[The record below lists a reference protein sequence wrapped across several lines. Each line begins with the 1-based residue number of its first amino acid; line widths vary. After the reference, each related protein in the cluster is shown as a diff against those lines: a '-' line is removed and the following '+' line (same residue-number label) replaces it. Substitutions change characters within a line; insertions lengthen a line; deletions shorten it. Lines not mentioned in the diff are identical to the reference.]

1 MKKII
6 IIFLFI
12 ITSCSANKVVN
23 NHGTLSLEKKLDK
36 ISLNISNMNDVLKT
50 LGPPST
56 KSTFDKNIWMYI
68 ERKKT
73 NQSIFMLGKKKVI
86 KNNVLLVQFNNQ
98 GMLINKEFYN
108 INDLKK
114 VNHPSVIISNPF
126 DLQTYNWN
134 DPENLEKTFKLIFK
148 TNFALQY
155 VV

>member
-12 ITSCSANKVVN
+12 ITSCSTNKVVN
-23 NHGTLSLEKKLDK
+23 NHGTLALEKKLDK
-36 ISLNISNMNDVLKT
+36 ISLNISNINDVIT
-50 LGPPST
+50 VFGPPST
-56 KSTFDKNIWMYI
+56 KSTFDGNIWMYI
-68 ERKKT
+68 ERKKA

-114 VNHPSVIISNPF
+114 INFDKDITEKAYDKKTFISNIF
-126 DLQTYNWN
+126 SSFR
-134 DPENLEKTFKLIFK
+134 EKINAPVKK
-148 TNFALQY
+148 RKKK
-155 VV
+155 

>member
-12 ITSCSANKVVN
+12 ITSCSTNKVVN
-23 NHGTLSLEKKLDK
+23 NHGTLALEKKLDK
-36 ISLNISNMNDVLKT
+36 ISLNISNINDVIT
-50 LGPPST
+50 VLGPPST
-56 KSTFDKNIWMYI
+56 KSTFDDNIWMYI
-68 ERKKT
+68 ERKKA

-114 VNHPSVIISNPF
+114 INFDKDITEKAYDKKTFISNIF
-126 DLQTYNWN
+126 SSFR
-134 DPENLEKTFKLIFK
+134 EKINAPVKK
-148 TNFALQY
+148 RKKK
-155 VV
+155 

>member
-6 IIFLFI
+6 IFFLFI
-12 ITSCSANKVVN
+12 ITSCSTNKVVN

-36 ISLNISNMNDVLKT
+36 ISLNISNINDVIT
-50 LGPPST
+50 VLGPPST
-56 KSTFDKNIWMYI
+56 KSTFDDNIWMYI
-68 ERKKT
+68 ERKKA

-114 VNHPSVIISNPF
+114 INFDKDITEKAYDKKTFISNIF
-126 DLQTYNWN
+126 SSFR
-134 DPENLEKTFKLIFK
+134 EKINAPVKK
-148 TNFALQY
+148 RKKK
-155 VV
+155 

>member
-12 ITSCSANKVVN
+12 ITSCSTNKVVN

-36 ISLNISNMNDVLKT
+36 ISLNISNINDVIT
-50 LGPPST
+50 VLGPPST
-56 KSTFDKNIWMYI
+56 KSTFDDNIWMYI
-68 ERKKT
+68 ERKKA

-114 VNHPSVIISNPF
+114 INFDKDITEKAYDKKTFISNIF
-126 DLQTYNWN
+126 SSFR
-134 DPENLEKTFKLIFK
+134 EKINAPVKKRKKI
-148 TNFALQY
+148 
-155 VV
+155 

>member
-12 ITSCSANKVVN
+12 ITSCSTNKVVN

-36 ISLNISNMNDVLKT
+36 ISLNISNINDVLKA

-56 KSTFDKNIWMYI
+56 KSTFDENIWMYI
-68 ERKKT
+68 ERKKV

-114 VNHPSVIISNPF
+114 INFDEDITEKAYDKKTFISNIF
-126 DLQTYNWN
+126 SSFR
-134 DPENLEKTFKLIFK
+134 EKINAPVKK
-148 TNFALQY
+148 RKKK
-155 VV
+155 

>member
-36 ISLNISNMNDVLKT
+36 ISLNISNINDVIT
-50 LGPPST
+50 VLGPPST
-56 KSTFDKNIWMYI
+56 KSTFDGNIWMYI
-68 ERKKT
+68 ERKKA

-114 VNHPSVIISNPF
+114 INFDKDITEKAYDKKTFISNIF
-126 DLQTYNWN
+126 SSFR
-134 DPENLEKTFKLIFK
+134 EKINAPVKK
-148 TNFALQY
+148 RKKK
-155 VV
+155 

>member
-12 ITSCSANKVVN
+12 ITSCYTNKVVN

-36 ISLNISNMNDVLKT
+36 ISLNISNINDVIT
-50 LGPPST
+50 VLGPPST
-56 KSTFDKNIWMYI
+56 KSTFDDNIWMYI
-68 ERKKT
+68 ERKKA

-114 VNHPSVIISNPF
+114 INFDKDITEKAYDKKTFISNIF
-126 DLQTYNWN
+126 SSFR
-134 DPENLEKTFKLIFK
+134 EKINAPVKK
-148 TNFALQY
+148 RKKK
-155 VV
+155 

>member
-12 ITSCSANKVVN
+12 ITSCSTNKVVN

-36 ISLNISNMNDVLKT
+36 ISLNISNINDVIT
-50 LGPPST
+50 VLGPPST
-56 KSTFDKNIWMYI
+56 KSIFDDNIWMYI
-68 ERKKT
+68 ERKKA

-114 VNHPSVIISNPF
+114 INFDKDITEKAYDKKTFISNIF
-126 DLQTYNWN
+126 SSFR
-134 DPENLEKTFKLIFK
+134 EKINAPVKK
-148 TNFALQY
+148 RKKK
-155 VV
+155 

>member
-12 ITSCSANKVVN
+12 ITSCSTNKVVN

-36 ISLNISNMNDVLKT
+36 ISLNISNINDVIT
-50 LGPPST
+50 VLGPPST
-56 KSTFDKNIWMYI
+56 KSTFDDNIWMYI
-68 ERKKT
+68 ERKKA

-114 VNHPSVIISNPF
+114 INFDKDITEKAYDKKTFISNIF
-126 DLQTYNWN
+126 SSFR
-134 DPENLEKTFKLIFK
+134 EKINAPVKK
-148 TNFALQY
+148 RKKK
-155 VV
+155 

>member
-12 ITSCSANKVVN
+12 ITSCSTNKVVN

-36 ISLNISNMNDVLKT
+36 ISLNISNINDVIT
-50 LGPPST
+50 VLGPPST
-56 KSTFDKNIWMYI
+56 KSTFDGNIWMYI
-68 ERKKT
+68 ERKKA

-114 VNHPSVIISNPF
+114 INFDKDITEKAYDKKTFISNIF
-126 DLQTYNWN
+126 SSFR
-134 DPENLEKTFKLIFK
+134 EKINAPVKK
-148 TNFALQY
+148 RKKK
-155 VV
+155 

>member
-12 ITSCSANKVVN
+12 ITSCSTNKVVN
-23 NHGTLSLEKKLDK
+23 NHGTLALEKKLDK
-36 ISLNISNMNDVLKT
+36 ISLNISNINDVIT
-50 LGPPST
+50 VLGPPST
-56 KSTFDKNIWMYI
+56 KSTFDGNIWMYI
-68 ERKKT
+68 ERKKA

-114 VNHPSVIISNPF
+114 INFDKDITEKTYDKKTFISNIF
-126 DLQTYNWN
+126 SSFR
-134 DPENLEKTFKLIFK
+134 EKINAPVKK
-148 TNFALQY
+148 RKKK
-155 VV
+155 

>member
-12 ITSCSANKVVN
+12 ITSCSTNKVVN
-23 NHGTLSLEKKLDK
+23 NHGTLALEKKLDK
-36 ISLNISNMNDVLKT
+36 ISLNISNINDVIT
-50 LGPPST
+50 VLGPPST
-56 KSTFDKNIWMYI
+56 KSTFDGNIWMYI
-68 ERKKT
+68 ERKKA

-114 VNHPSVIISNPF
+114 INFDKDITEKAYDKKTFISNIF
-126 DLQTYNWN
+126 SSFR
-134 DPENLEKTFKLIFK
+134 EKINAPVKK
-148 TNFALQY
+148 RKKK
-155 VV
+155 

>member
-12 ITSCSANKVVN
+12 ITSCSTNKVVN

-36 ISLNISNMNDVLKT
+36 ISLNISNINDVIT
-50 LGPPST
+50 VLGPPST
-56 KSTFDKNIWMYI
+56 KSTFDDNIWMYI
-68 ERKKT
+68 ERKKA
-73 NQSIFMLGKKKVI
+73 NQSIFMLEKKKVI

-114 VNHPSVIISNPF
+114 INFDKDITEKAYDKKTFISNIF
-126 DLQTYNWN
+126 SSFR
-134 DPENLEKTFKLIFK
+134 EKINAPVKK
-148 TNFALQY
+148 RKKK
-155 VV
+155 

>member
-12 ITSCSANKVVN
+12 ITSCSTNKVVN

-36 ISLNISNMNDVLKT
+36 ISLNISNINDVIT
-50 LGPPST
+50 VLGPPST
-56 KSTFDKNIWMYI
+56 KSTFDGNIWMYI
-68 ERKKT
+68 ERKKP
-73 NQSIFMLGKKKVI
+73 NQSIFMLEKKKVI

-114 VNHPSVIISNPF
+114 INFDKDITEKAYDKKTFISNIF
-126 DLQTYNWN
+126 SSFR
-134 DPENLEKTFKLIFK
+134 EKINAPVKK
-148 TNFALQY
+148 RKKK
-155 VV
+155 